1 MPITALSETATLPQ
15 IKVEAFDY
23 HSQDGTGITLE
34 LSMKVTNESTEVL
47 EKRLTING
55 SQITGIKP
63 KKIKLQL

>member
-1 MPITALSETATLPQ
+1 MNILSILMILLNYMPITALSETATLPQ

-47 EKRLTING
+47 EKG
-55 SQITGIKP
+55 
-63 KKIKLQL
+63 